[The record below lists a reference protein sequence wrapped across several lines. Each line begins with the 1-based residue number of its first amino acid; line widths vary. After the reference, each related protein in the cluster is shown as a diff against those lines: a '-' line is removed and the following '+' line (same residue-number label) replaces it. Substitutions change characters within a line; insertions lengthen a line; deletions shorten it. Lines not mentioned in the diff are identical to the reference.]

1 MQYIIPEGMTKIDN
15 DWVSQNISNNVT
27 EVICPDT
34 LKVIGADAFCDTNIR
49 SIILS
54 STLEHIESCAFYST
68 NIESLVSPSTLE
80 KIDYSAFRYCNNL
93 EEVVVYRQLYDDCR
107 LWVRPLDD
115 FMSEVD
121 HVKYP
126 EVKEKYRFELQKIKK
141 K

>member
-1 MQYIIPEGMTKIDN
+1 MRKIQVGAIYKHFKGNYYLVEGIARD
-15 DWVSQNISNNVT
+15 
-27 EVICPDT
+27 
-34 LKVIGADAFCDTNIR
+34 
-49 SIILS
+49 
-54 STLEHIESCAFYST
+54 
-68 NIESLVSPSTLE
+68 
-80 KIDYSAFRYCNNL
+80 CNNL